1 MNSKILIAAA
11 GCAGLIASLAL
22 VPVAAQ
28 AQNVITRNGSY
39 YVRCYDCGRVVQV
52 ETLISQGDN
61 HQVAG
66 TILGGVVGGLLGNQV
81 GGGRGRTLATIAGA
95 VGGGYAG
102 NRIGQGGQNT
112 TYVIRI
118 RMADGNIQRVQV
130 PDAQG
135 IRDGDIVRVDS
146 KGQISIVSQR

>member
-1 MNSKILIAAA
+1 MNKTLIAIA
-11 GCAGLIASLAL
+11 GIASIAGALACAA
-22 VPVAAQ
+22 PVQ

-39 YVRCYDCGRVVQV
+39 YVRCYDCGRVIQV
-52 ETLISQGDN
+52 ETLISQGAN

-66 TILGGVVGGLLGNQV
+66 TIIGGVVGGLLGHQV
-81 GGGRGRTLATIAGA
+81 GGGRGKTLATIAGA

-112 TYVIRI
+112 VYVIHI
-118 RMADGNIQRVQV
+118 RMADGNTQRVQV
-130 PDAQG
+130 QDAQG

-146 KGQISIVSQR
+146 KGNIAVVAQR

>member
-1 MNSKILIAAA
+1 MNKTLIAIA
-11 GCAGLIASLAL
+11 GIASIAGALACAA
-22 VPVAAQ
+22 PAQ

-52 ETLISQGDN
+52 ETLISQGAN

-66 TILGGVVGGLLGNQV
+66 T
-81 GGGRGRTLATIAGA
+81 TIAGA

-112 TYVIRI
+112 VYVIHI
-118 RMADGNIQRVQV
+118 RMADGNTQRVQV
-130 PDAQG
+130 QDAQG

-146 KGQISIVSQR
+146 KGNIAVVAQR